1 MYTYDHLIIVRFG
14 VSRSGESTFVFESI
28 TETQTKTPRW
38 VTLAACTA
46 AIGVPFVV
54 VIAVLA
60 NAERPSVLL
69 IVAGIV
75 LWLPAFGAALYTAG
89 RISEKWRRDL
99 ARAAILVAFLTP
111 SIIVGEGG
119 LAPAPAIVVLFVP
132 YHFWFGAAPL
142 IVVGSIVFAALAAN
156 SRKYG

>member
-1 MYTYDHLIIVRFG
+1 
-14 VSRSGESTFVFESI
+14 VFESI
-28 TETQTKTPRW
+28 TETQSKTPRW

-54 VIAVLA
+54 VIALLA
-60 NAERPSVLL
+60 NAARPGVIL

-75 LWLPAFGAALYTAG
+75 LWLPAFGAAFYTAG
-89 RISEKWRRDL
+89 QISERWRRYL
-99 ARAAILVAFLTP
+99 ARAAILIAFLTP

-132 YHFWFGAAPL
+132 GHFWVGAGPL
-142 IVVGSIVFAALAAN
+142 IVVGSIVFAAFAAK
-156 SRKYG
+156 SRKYD